1 MCRSQDKSAI
11 MTLVAMPNADEAQR
25 TLAGLPDLY
34 IALDHTTHRVLSYVP
49 LLNGSDGVRPPAS
62 T

>member
-1 MCRSQDKSAI
+1 